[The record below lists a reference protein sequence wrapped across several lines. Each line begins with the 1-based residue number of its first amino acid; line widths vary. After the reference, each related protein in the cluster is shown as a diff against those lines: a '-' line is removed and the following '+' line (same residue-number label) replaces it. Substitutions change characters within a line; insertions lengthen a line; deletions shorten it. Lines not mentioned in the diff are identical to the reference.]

1 MKKLLSNIAIITFLV
16 LVSICNA
23 QCEGMFVTRSTK
35 IYSTSNQDEIVGY
48 LLQGTAVELLERN
61 EDAALVSINGYEAYV
76 TANALTDEQVASH
89 THYREIQKDCNV
101 LQDDNAI
108 DQISIPKGKIVK
120 ILGRILIFDDTN
132 QMPSLIYFMQYDAVN
147 ACIPADAIGENTALY
162 QVDTL
167 LPDAVLKQ
175 ADLTKIAY
183 AYASTEFAFTM
194 DELLSMETSIKYTD
208 SIRPD
213 VVLFEM
219 NFMPNPDDKEEFY
232 EIVLNAYDG
241 DLLYANF
248 FDHPVG

>member
-1 MKKLLSNIAIITFLV
+1 
-16 LVSICNA
+16 
-23 QCEGMFVTRSTK
+23 
-35 IYSTSNQDEIVGY
+35 
-48 LLQGTAVELLERN
+48 
-61 EDAALVSINGYEAYV
+61 
-76 TANALTDEQVASH
+76 
-89 THYREIQKDCNV
+89 
-101 LQDDNAI
+101 
-108 DQISIPKGKIVK
+108 
-120 ILGRILIFDDTN
+120 
-132 QMPSLIYFMQYDAVN
+132 MQYDAVK